1 MISIRS
7 TLNYMKKYLVLGV
20 AFDWGYRK
28 GLDVF
33 LELRSKFSPAYKIV
47 LVGIDDNTKKT
58 IPDDIICIP
67 RTNNQS
73 ELAQIYTAADVFV
86 NPTREDNF
94 PTVNME
100 AIACGTPVIS
110 FNTGGSPEIIETGCG
125 LVVENENIDDL
136 VEKIKQIVN
145 DSEVRTKCICTSI
158 SFDQSK
164 RFQEYISLYK

>member
-1 MISIRS
+1 MPDCILGISHTS
-7 TLNYMKKYLVLGV
+7 
-20 AFDWGYRK
+20 
-28 GLDVF
+28 
-33 LELRSKFSPAYKIV
+33 
-47 LVGIDDNTKKT
+47 
-58 IPDDIICIP
+58 
-67 RTNNQS
+67 NQK